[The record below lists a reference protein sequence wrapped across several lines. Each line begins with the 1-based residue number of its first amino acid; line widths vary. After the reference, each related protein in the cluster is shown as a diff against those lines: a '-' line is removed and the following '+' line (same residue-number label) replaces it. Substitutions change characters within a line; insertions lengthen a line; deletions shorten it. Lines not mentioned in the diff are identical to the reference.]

1 MKHTPLTFIALCLA
15 AWLLLAANTAVFADS
30 TLTVY
35 PGEVAIADNGR
46 CSLREAIINANN
58 DAATHP
64 DCPAG
69 TGDDTIIIPAGIYIL
84 SDATAPNEDFS
95 VTGDLDIHSNITL
108 QGAGASA
115 TILDGNQTDR
125 VLHVA
130 TSSAVVVVNDLTIR
144 NGRSPAGA
152 DNPIGCTSG
161 VCYSNGEDGSPG
173 GGIFSVGTLTLNRV
187 LVIDN
192 QTGDG
197 GNGGDLSCSSPEDG
211 CSTIGGNGGDGAG
224 IASSGPSL
232 TIHNSVIQD
241 NRTGNGGVAGANN
254 CIGGATCSVLSS
266 QQGDGGGIN
275 MRGGNDLTMTLSHV
289 SHNSGGF
296 GGGVSCEGT
305 CTITQSSIQN
315 NSATVNGGGLYLSHN
330 SPKVISHTTVANNTT
345 TENGGGIFVNQG
357 TVTISNVTL
366 SGNAADLNGGGI
378 VNNSA
383 TTTLNH
389 VTIAN
394 NTADAD
400 SDGSGDGGGI
410 FKFGTL
416 NLKNSVVADNSAT
429 GGQAP
434 DCAGTITSQ
443 FYNHIGNLTGCTFTP
458 GTGDVTGSDPN
469 LGLLADNGGI
479 GQTHRPNVGSPLL
492 TPLHRIPNG
501 VNDCGDV
508 ITVDQRGAAR
518 PFGGSCAKGAVE
530 VRETIPSS
538 SCGGADLSGTQEF
551 DFTSGNTVTVTITTA
566 NELNCITVEEMGSDH
581 PAATGTMGDS
591 GIYTGNWWHIS
602 GNIDS
607 GFEVTVTLPHSG
619 LGNPQVCKYPGTE
632 GGYGWDCARTGADG
646 STVWLNGVDSF
657 SDWAVGDNVGPTA
670 VSTLHTQ
677 ISTPNQTTLV
687 ITTILATLLALFS
700 GAALWLRR
708 TV

>member
-1 MKHTPLTFIALCLA
+1 
-15 AWLLLAANTAVFADS
+15 
-30 TLTVY
+30 
-35 PGEVAIADNGR
+35 
-46 CSLREAIINANN
+46 LRVGNA
-58 DAATHP
+58 
-64 DCPAG
+64 
-69 TGDDTIIIPAGIYIL
+69 
-84 SDATAPNEDFS
+84 
-95 VTGDLDIHSNITL
+95 
-108 QGAGASA
+108 
-115 TILDGNQTDR
+115 
-125 VLHVA
+125 
-130 TSSAVVVVNDLTIR
+130 
-144 NGRSPAGA
+144 
-152 DNPIGCTSG
+152 
-161 VCYSNGEDGSPG
+161 
-173 GGIFSVGTLTLNRV
+173 
-187 LVIDN
+187 
-192 QTGDG
+192 
-197 GNGGDLSCSSPEDG
+197 
-211 CSTIGGNGGDGAG
+211 
-224 IASSGPSL
+224 
-232 TIHNSVIQD
+232 
-241 NRTGNGGVAGANN
+241 
-254 CIGGATCSVLSS
+254 
-266 QQGDGGGIN
+266 
-275 MRGGNDLTMTLSHV
+275 LTMSLSHV

-296 GGGVSCEGT
+296 GGGVYCEGT

-315 NSATVNGGGLYLSHN
+315 NEASRGGGGLYFNHS
-330 SPKVISHTTVANNTT
+330 SSQVINHTTVANNTSM
-345 TENGGGIFVNQG
+345 NSGGGIFVNRG
-357 TVTISNVTL
+357 PVTISNVTL
-366 SGNAADLNGGGI
+366 SGNDAGYHGGGI
-378 VNNSA
+378 ASSA

-389 VTIAN
+389 VTVVNNRADAN
-394 NTADAD
+394 N
-400 SDGSGDGGGI
+400 SGGGDGGGI
-410 FKFGTL
+410 YRNGGTL
-416 NLKNSVVADNSAT
+416 NLRNSVVAGNSYLS
-429 GGQAP
+429 GSAP
-434 DCAGTITSQ
+434 DCGGTITSQ
-443 FYNHIGNLTGCTFTP
+443 FYNHIGNITGCTFTP
-458 GTGDVTGSDPN
+458 GTGDVTGSDPD
-469 LGLLADNGGI
+469 LGPLADNGGI

-632 GGYGWDCARTGADG
+632 GGYGWDCDRTHYDA
-646 STVWLNGVDSF
+646 STVWLNEVGSF